1 MNQTTSNF
9 SKLPAA
15 VRGAFFMILAGI
27 AFAGVNIATQWATQ
41 VDGQGATAVAFYQYL
56 FALVF
61 ALPWIWREGRK
72 ALATNHLGWHIVRV
86 VLSAGGVQAF
96 VSSLASLEI
105 WLVIALTMTSPF
117 FVIAGAGLLLK
128 ENITMSRIVATVTAF
143 IGAMIILEPW
153 SATFTLTALLP
164 ILAAAL
170 WAGASLITKFLTA
183 DEKPAT
189 ITVYLL
195 LLLTPIN
202 AVVLVTTGFVV
213 PAGSHLMILLALGVL
228 TAAANYCMTR
238 AYATADAA
246 YLQPF
251 DDLKLPLNVLAS
263 WLVFAYAPSFNFWP
277 GAALIAAA
285 SLYIATRENKTA

>member
-1 MNQTTSNF
+1 MSDTRPPLSSTNPMRGALF
-9 SKLPAA
+9 MVLAGFAFAA
-15 VRGAFFMILAGI
+15 VN
-27 AFAGVNIATQWATQ
+27 VATQWITQ
-41 VDGQGATAVAFYQYL
+41 FNGMKSTSVAFYQYL

-72 ALATNHLGWHIVRV
+72 ALATNHLGWHIIRV
-86 VLSAGGVQAF
+86 VLSAAGVQAF

-117 FVIAGAGLLLK
+117 FVIAGAGIFLK
-128 ENITMSRIVATVTAF
+128 ERITKSRLAATLVGF
-143 IGAMIILEPW
+143 IGAMIILQPW
-153 SATFTLTALLP
+153 SASFSMTALLP
-164 ILAAAL
+164 ILSAAC
-170 WAGASLITKFLTA
+170 WAGASLITKFLTH

-202 AVVLVTTGFVV
+202 FVVFGLSGFSV
-213 PAGSHLMILLALGVL
+213 PAGMDVALLFGLGIL
-228 TAAANYCMTR
+228 TALSQYFLTR
-238 AYATADAA
+238 AYASADAA

-263 WLVFAYAPSFNFWP
+263 WLIFSYAPSAYFWP
-277 GAALIAAA
+277 GAVLIVGA
-285 SLYIATRENKTA
+285 SLYIATRENRTE